1 MTGLALGRKGRTA
14 DDAGDAVSLSRG
26 ALVRQ
31 VGADENPVERIRRLN
46 DAGSGSP
53 SAACGGQASSV
64 PLFLLFPHESLR
76 WIRVG
81 ALAPLQTPL
90 KRPRRGLRPP
100 LLDLPRGLVCA
111 GFIFGFTKRTKDA
124 PLIDRRG
131 YRNTLRL
138 FRMHSVWQILR

>member
-81 ALAPLQTPL
+81 TLPLCN
-90 KRPRRGLRPP
+90 PP
-100 LLDLPRGLVCA
+100 
-111 GFIFGFTKRTKDA
+111 
-124 PLIDRRG
+124 
-131 YRNTLRL
+131 
-138 FRMHSVWQILR
+138 